1 MARIVHFGLTAAA
14 AFILATCGGNV
25 LANNANSDDTP
36 ESIASTGPT
45 KVALIT
51 LEKSAYEAWKTKDAK
66 FWATFLSD
74 KFVGWGSSGKL
85 DKASATK
92 EYTGA
97 DCEIKSYA
105 LSDEQL
111 SSLAKD
117 AALMTYRATVDGT
130 CGGQQL
136 PTNSRAAAIY
146 VRDDGKWKLAFHAQ
160 AAIVDPKATPAKT
173 VDGHQAPNGDDA
185 QPANRNAG
193 TAAMLPTEKNV
204 WEAWRVHDAKR
215 IAELTAEDISFIN
228 IFGVY
233 FATKRDALQD
243 WSGTYCDVK
252 SISLTDAAGTMLSS
266 TVGVLTF
273 KASADG
279 TCYGQKV
286 GPIWG
291 SSVYVKH
298 GDVWKWTLALIFPRA
313 GRALRGCGACRKF
326 SLKRRRGAL
335 PIKCH
340 GDLFRAGIAKQ
351 WLNEVVLRR
360 SCRITSENILESAPK
375 SLSFTCD
382 SL

>member
-25 LANNANSDDTP
+25 LANKVLANNANADDTP
-36 ESIASTGPT
+36 EGTASTGPT
-45 KVALIT
+45 KVELIT
-51 LEKSAYEAWKTKDAK
+51 LEKSAYEAWKRKEAK
-66 FWATFLSD
+66 FWGTFLSD
-74 KFVGWGSSGKL
+74 KFAGWGSSGRL

-92 EYTGA
+92 EYTGT

-117 AALMTYRATVDGT
+117 VALITYKATVDGT

-136 PTNSRAAAIY
+136 PANSRAATIY
-146 VRDDGKWKLAFHAQ
+146 VRDDGKWKLGFHAQ
-160 AAIVDPKATPAKT
+160 AAIVDPKATPAKP
-173 VDGHQAPNGDDA
+173 VDRHPAPNEDNA
-185 QPANRNAG
+185 QPANQNAG
-193 TAAMLPTEKNV
+193 TAAMLATEKNV

-215 IAELTAEDISFIN
+215 IAELTAGDISFIN
-228 IFGVY
+228 IFGAY
-233 FATKRDALQD
+233 LATKRDALQD

-252 SISLTDAAGTMLSS
+252 SISLADAAGTMLSP

-286 GPIWG
+286 GPVWG

-298 GDVWKWTLALIFPRA
+298 GDVWQWTFGINLPAPRE
-313 GRALRGCGACRKF
+313 G
-326 SLKRRRGAL
+326 
-335 PIKCH
+335 
-340 GDLFRAGIAKQ
+340 
-351 WLNEVVLRR
+351 
-360 SCRITSENILESAPK
+360 T
-375 SLSFTCD
+375 
-382 SL
+382 